1 MKRRPVDQSSSPP
14 RAALG
19 LLAWRLGSAHNEFL
33 VGDLLEAFDD
43 RAQRH
48 GAAAARRWFWRE
60 TVRIAL
66 HSWPAPRRVPAPP
79 AEPPMKHLLNDLQ
92 FALRMVTRTPTVS
105 LLTILTLALGIGATS
120 AIFSVAY
127 PALFRAA
134 PYRDPSRLV
143 LLWERDRDGST
154 SNIGYTTFR
163 DLARDSRSIES
174 AAAMSFW
181 QPTVTDGAETERLDG
196 QRVTHRFFEV
206 LGVTPMLGRT
216 FTPEEDRY
224 QQNRSVVISHGLW
237 QRRFGGDSTVL
248 GRTLGI
254 GAFTFTIVG
263 VLPPTFESLL
273 APGTEIWAPL
283 GYDESLAWACR
294 TCRHLRAVVRLR
306 PDVPVGAA
314 EQELSGLMAGLV
326 RQFPTEYAVPRVAV
340 TPLREYVVRGTRP
353 ALLALLGAVLLVTL
367 IACANAANLLLGRA
381 LRRESEFAVR
391 TALGASRRRLAGQ
404 VVTEGLMLALIAGS
418 LGIVI
423 AIGGVQLLV
432 RLAPPGIPRLDQ
444 VRVDGGILVFTLGL
458 SLVAGLAASA
468 LPVLAAGRAD
478 LHGILKSGARG
489 LALGVRHRLRA
500 ALVVSEVAL
509 AVMLLAGATLLFQS
523 LGRLLSVNAGFEVA
537 RRLTMEVQVTGAATR
552 NDTTIAAFW
561 DAALQA
567 VRTVPGV
574 EDAAIASQLP
584 LGGNV
589 DLYGIHREEQGDAN
603 PAENPSAMRYA
614 VTPGYLGAMGISLM
628 AGRWLTEQDDAGAP
642 PVVVVNRTMAERLYP
657 GLSPIGHRVRM
668 GGEDSPYR
676 TIVGVVGNT
685 LHRGLD
691 AAEEMQI
698 YVPTVQWGGESAM
711 TLVVRTS
718 GNPSSVTGAVRSALR
733 SVGSP
738 VAVAAVATMEQLVS
752 RSTAERRFALALFQ
766 GFALVALVL
775 AGAGIYGVLSASV
788 VERTREIGIRSALGA
803 PRERILGVVMR
814 QGIVLTAVGV
824 AIGLGAS
831 LAAGGLMARLLYGV
845 RSYEPTALL
854 FVAMTLGTLA
864 CVACAIPAWR
874 ASRVDPVTALRD
886 G

>member
-1 MKRRPVDQSSSPP
+1 MKHSSAPGSFAPP
-14 RAALG
+14 RAALR
-19 LLAWRLGSAHNEFL
+19 LLAWRLGAEHDEFL
-33 VGDLLEAFDD
+33 AGDLIEAFED
-43 RAQRH
+43 RAERL

-60 TVRIAL
+60 TARIAFQT
-66 HSWPAPRRVPAPP
+66 WPRPRRVPLPP
-79 AEPPMKHLLNDLQ
+79 AETPMKHLVNDLQ
-92 FALRMVTRTPTVS
+92 FALRMVGRTPTVS

-127 PALFRAA
+127 PALFSAP
-134 PYRDPSRLV
+134 PYRDPARLV
-143 LLWERDRDGST
+143 LLWERDQDGST
-154 SNIGYTTFR
+154 MNVGYTTFR
-163 DLARDSRSIES
+163 DLVRDSRSIES

-181 QPTVTDGAETERLDG
+181 QPTVTDGQETERLTG
-196 QRVTHRFFEV
+196 QRVSHQFFEV
-206 LGVTPMLGRT
+206 LGVAPMLGRS
-216 FTPEEDRY
+216 FTPEEDQY

-254 GAFTFTIVG
+254 GTYSVTIVG

-294 TCRHLRAVVRLR
+294 TCRHLRAIARIR
-306 PDVPVGAA
+306 PGASVEAA
-314 EQELSGLMAGLV
+314 EQELSGFMAGLV
-326 RQFPTEYAVPRVAV
+326 RQFPTSYVESRVAV
-340 TPLREYVVRGTRP
+340 TPLRDYVVSGTRP

-367 IACANAANLLLGRA
+367 IACANAANLLLGRV

-391 TALGASRRRLAGQ
+391 TALGASRRRLTGQ
-404 VVTEGLMLALIAGS
+404 VVTEGVMLALIAGS
-418 LGIVI
+418 LGILI
-423 AIGGVQLLV
+423 AVAGVQILV

-444 VRVDGGILVFTLGL
+444 VRVDGGILAFTLGL
-458 SLVAGLAASA
+458 SLLAGLAASA

-489 LALGVRHRLRA
+489 LAIGVRHRLRA

-523 LGRLLSVNAGFEVA
+523 LGRLLSVDAGFEVA
-537 RRLTMEVQVTGAATR
+537 RRLTMELQVTGAAAQ
-552 NDTTIAAFW
+552 NDTTVHAFW
-561 DAALQA
+561 DGALQS
-567 VRTVPGV
+567 VRAVPGV
-574 EDAAIASQLP
+574 EDAAITSQLP

-589 DLYGIHREEQGDAN
+589 DMYGIHREERADAN
-603 PAENPSAMRYA
+603 PAEDPSAMRYA
-614 VTPGYLGAMGISLM
+614 VTPGYLGTMGIPLLS
-628 AGRWLTEQDDAGAP
+628 GRWITPQDAMNAP
-642 PVVVVNRTMAERLYP
+642 PVVVINRTMAERLYP
-657 GLSPIGHRVRM
+657 GQSALGRRVRM
-668 GGEDSPYR
+668 GGSDAPYR

-698 YVPTVQWGGESAM
+698 YLPTVQWGGETGM

-718 GNPSSVTGAVRSALR
+718 GNPSSVAGAVRSALR

-738 VAVAAVATMEQLVS
+738 VAIANVATMEQLVS
-752 RSTAERRFALALFQ
+752 GSTAQRRFALALFQ
-766 GFALVALVL
+766 AFAIVALVL

-814 QGIVLTAVGV
+814 QGIALAAVGV
-824 AIGLGAS
+824 AIGLGGS
-831 LAAGGLMARLLYGV
+831 LAAGGLIARLLYGV
-845 RSYEPTALL
+845 RPHEPTALL
-854 FVAMTLGTLA
+854 FVTFTLGALA
-864 CVACAIPAWR
+864 CLACAIPAWR
-874 ASRVDPVTALRD
+874 ASRVDPVTALK